1 MHSTIIEWEQ
11 PTTNSAKNHLHV
23 GVHGNSSFCGD
34 PGTVNKKALVVLN
47 QTKSSAICKLKQLHK
62 HLWGLFIDTCTASN
76 IPYVKMELQVCIQNQ
91 NHMMKSSI
99 DNPLKLATQNDD
111 VVFRSVGNS
120 RGRRQVIQTIIVN
133 AQS

>member
-1 MHSTIIEWEQ
+1 MA
-11 PTTNSAKNHLHV
+11 P
-23 GVHGNSSFCGD
+23 
-34 PGTVNKKALVVLN
+34 
-47 QTKSSAICKLKQLHK
+47 
-62 HLWGLFIDTCTASN
+62 
-76 IPYVKMELQVCIQNQ
+76 QVCIHNQ

-111 VVFRSVGNS
+111 VVFRSVGDS

>member
-1 MHSTIIEWEQ
+1 MGF
-11 PTTNSAKNHLHV
+11 L
-23 GVHGNSSFCGD
+23 
-34 PGTVNKKALVVLN
+34 
-47 QTKSSAICKLKQLHK
+47 
-62 HLWGLFIDTCTASN
+62 IDITCTASN
-76 IPYVKMELQVCIQNQ
+76 MPYVKMAPQVCIHNQ

-111 VVFRSVGNS
+111 VVFRSVGDS

>member
-1 MHSTIIEWEQ
+1 M
-11 PTTNSAKNHLHV
+11 
-23 GVHGNSSFCGD
+23 
-34 PGTVNKKALVVLN
+34 
-47 QTKSSAICKLKQLHK
+47 
-62 HLWGLFIDTCTASN
+62 GLFIDTCTASN

>member
-1 MHSTIIEWEQ
+1 
-11 PTTNSAKNHLHV
+11 
-23 GVHGNSSFCGD
+23 
-34 PGTVNKKALVVLN
+34 
-47 QTKSSAICKLKQLHK
+47 
-62 HLWGLFIDTCTASN
+62 
-76 IPYVKMELQVCIQNQ
+76 
-91 NHMMKSSI
+91 MMKSSI